1 MPNYQNAKIY
11 KIWDNGYNKCYIGS
25 TCEELSRRMAG
36 HRRNYISY
44 KQGEF
49 PYLTAFSLFDEYEVE
64 NCKIELLEL
73 YPCNSKVEL
82 NAREG
87 FHQRNTDCVN
97 KNISGRTPA
106 EYTQDNRSKIH
117 SYNKNYY
124 ENKKDI
130 LKEKANDY
138 RQQNIEKCREN
149 DRQRYKCKRE
159 DILQKLAEV
168 IDCECGRTYTKSHK
182 SRHFKTKQHQQF
194 LESIRQEEQQ
204 EER

>member
-1 MPNYQNAKIY
+1 MPNYQIAKIY

-87 FHQRNTDCVN
+87 FRQRNTDCVN

-138 RQQNIEKCREN
+138 RQQNIEKRREN

>member
-1 MPNYQNAKIY
+1 
-11 KIWDNGYNKCYIGS
+11 
-25 TCEELSRRMAG
+25 MAG

-194 LESIRQEEQQ
+194 VESIRQEEQQ